1 MSELIACHGCDQI
14 LDVSKIHDGCK
25 ASCSRCGHVLTSYQS
40 DAMAK
45 VVAYSVSAGIFL
57 LIANSFSFLTLTAK
71 GLKSAMTLPETALAL
86 YRYGLPELAVLVAA
100 FIILI
105 PALVLLLLFA
115 ISLPLSLDRPARW
128 LKPAARAF
136 YTLHEWSMVEVFLIG
151 VVVSLI
157 KLSHMA
163 EVELGFSFW
172 AYVTFSICFTL
183 ALTTIDRYQCW
194 RKIEEVQ
201 ARG

>member
-1 MSELIACHGCDQI
+1 
-14 LDVSKIHDGCK
+14 
-25 ASCSRCGHVLTSYQS
+25 
-40 DAMAK
+40 MAK
-45 VVAYSVSAGIFL
+45 VLAYSVSAGIFL

-105 PALVLLLLFA
+105 PALILLMLIA
-115 ISLPLSLDRPARW
+115 ISLPLSLNRPARW

-172 AYVTFSICFTL
+172 AYTAFSVCFTL

-201 ARG
+201 AHG